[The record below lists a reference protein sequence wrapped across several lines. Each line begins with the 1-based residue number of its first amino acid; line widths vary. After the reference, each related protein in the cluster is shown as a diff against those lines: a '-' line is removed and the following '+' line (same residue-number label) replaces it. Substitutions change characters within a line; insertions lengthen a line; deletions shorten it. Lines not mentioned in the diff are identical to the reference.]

1 MGNFY
6 SNITLTTDERDKVIN
21 FLVDKKR
28 HTFVYPIDRFICVF
42 PKSDD
47 ILFELAEQLSSEFK
61 CHAFSV
67 IIHDDSLLMYK
78 LFDSGTLLDDYNSC
92 PGYFSGVNEPST
104 GGDAE
109 QLCSAYSVPN
119 ERKALEEILRKEYTF
134 ESNRHDAIIAKLNLP
149 YCTVGGGFGYLQED
163 DVPPELDIGD
173 LVETSPEGDDG
184 EPSTPSLTRTY
195 MDLDQGAHLAN
206 SAVSDILSNPELLQK
221 AWEKAK
227 AGADDYVKAMMEAE
241 VQGTAG
247 GDAVIITSK
256 GNLQFTGI
264 KIRPEAIDASAI
276 EALEDLVL
284 VALNDVAQQTRAK
297 MEATKKRVLNQQL
310 GQLGL

>member
-6 SNITLTTDERDKVIN
+6 SNITLTTDERDKVID
-21 FLVDKKR
+21 FLVEKKR
-28 HTFVYPIDRFICVF
+28 HTFVYPIDKFICVF

-61 CHAFSV
+61 CPAFSV

-78 LFDSGTLLDDYNSC
+78 LFDSGVLLDDYNSC
-92 PGYFSGVNEPST
+92 PGYFSGVNQPST

-109 QLCSAYSVPN
+109 KLCSVYSVPD
-119 ERKALEEILRKEYTF
+119 ERNSLDEILRKEYTF

-163 DVPPELDIGD
+163 DVPPELDVSD
-173 LVETSPEGDDG
+173 LVETSPGESDEHSEPARPQAYVHLDEG
-184 EPSTPSLTRTY
+184 S
-195 MDLDQGAHLAN
+195 HLS
-206 SAVSDILSNPELLQK
+206 SAVGNILSNPDLLQK

-227 AGADDYVKAMMEAE
+227 AGADDYVKAMLEAE

-247 GDAVIITSK
+247 GDAVVITSK

-264 KIRPEAIDASAI
+264 KIRQDAIDPNAVAV
-276 EALEDLVL
+276 LEDLVL
-284 VALNDVAQQTRAK
+284 VALNDVAQQTRIK
-297 MEATKKRVLNQQL
+297 MEATKKSVLNQQL

>member
-6 SNITLTTDERDKVIN
+6 SNITLTTDERDRVIN
-21 FLVDKKR
+21 FLVEKKR
-28 HTFVYPIDRFICVF
+28 HTFVYPIDKFICVF
-42 PKSDD
+42 PKNDD
-47 ILFELAEQLSSEFK
+47 ILFELAEQLSGEFK
-61 CHAFSV
+61 CPAFSV

-92 PGYFSGVNEPST
+92 PGYFSGVSQPST

-109 QLCSAYSVPN
+109 KLCSVYSVPGEQN
-119 ERKALEEILRKEYTF
+119 SLNEILRKEYTF

-163 DVPPELDIGD
+163 DVPPELDVSD
-173 LVETSPEGDDG
+173 LVETSPEGDEKSS
-184 EPSTPSLTRTY
+184 EPAQPRKYLN
-195 MDLDQGAHLAN
+195 LDDASQLAN
-206 SAVSDILSNPELLQK
+206 SAVSNILSNPDLLQK

-227 AGADDYVKAMMEAE
+227 AGADDYVKAMMDTE

-247 GDAVIITSK
+247 GDAVVITSK

-264 KIRPEAIDASAI
+264 RIRPDAIDPNAV
-276 EALEDLVL
+276 ETLEDLVL
-284 VALNDVAQQTRAK
+284 VALNDVAQQTRSK
-297 MEATKKRVLNQQL
+297 MEATKKSVLNQQL